1 MPVRLETQ
9 GLNIVAM
16 LVVDFPRSW
25 KRVYQLFPL
34 DDLNGTVVFLLF
46 AALFSATYDRCNRS
60 PKKPGQV

>member
-16 LVVDFPRSW
+16 LVVDLPRSW

-34 DDLNGTVVFLLF
+34 DDLNGTVVFFCWQLCFLQF
-46 AALFSATYDRCNRS
+46 MTSAIDP
-60 PKKPGQV
+60 PKMGQV